1 MAQLSRPYQIGLGVI
16 LVLAAVWVA
25 LFQGHA
31 PNSSPSQAPVPVAS
45 TATPA
50 PAAKASPSKPA
61 AKHSAST
68 SGPSAPGVAGLT
80 RAIDKARGA
89 VSISEKNAKQL
100 QEKSAQASSP
110 TTTSTTPATTAPAQ
124 TAAPAKAAPA
134 ATPATPKT
142 PTPAATRVAS
152 RVNSP
157 SRERAVEA
165 ELAKGKIVLI
175 LFWNPKGADDAVVH
189 RALHQLN
196 TKSLH
201 ISINEAP
208 AGDIAAF
215 GTITRGIQVYGT
227 PTLLIV
233 NRKGQTITMTG
244 TEDSFAIAQA
254 ISEARHP

>member
-31 PNSSPSQAPVPVAS
+31 PNSSPSQAPAPVAS

-50 PAAKASPSKPA
+50 AAAKASPSKVA
-61 AKHSAST
+61 ANHSGST

-124 TAAPAKAAPA
+124 ATAPVKTAPT
-134 ATPATPKT
+134 ATPAAPKT
-142 PTPAATRVAS
+142 PAAPSVAS
-152 RVNSP
+152 RVKSP

-165 ELAKGKIVLI
+165 ELAKGKIALI
-175 LFWNPKGADDAVVH
+175 LFWDPKGADDAIVH

-196 TKSLH
+196 TKSLD

-208 AGDIAAF
+208 AHDIAAF

-233 NRKGQTITMTG
+233 NRKGQTITLTG
-244 TEDSFAIAQA
+244 SEDSFAIAQA